1 MRRAASTSVPALT
14 WAVVVWALA
23 GVCDAGV
30 GVWMDDGNG
39 RTILA
44 DNLGSEE
51 AAELARDI
59 LDVLDLPAPPHIL
72 GRHHH
77 HHTRVHH
84 AHGSAPTWLKSVYD
98 NLDEHGH
105 ASSAHMDATHR
116 ETVTAADTIITF
128 VSRDPPESRLAGGQ
142 HGGNKKMYFDVGD
155 VPLDHSLLGAEV
167 RVHRHDLYDEPLNL
181 HVYMIKDDQGGESE
195 VARVT
200 LRDPGWVS
208 INVTAPVLSWLI
220 FPNTNF
226 GLRLAVTSLDRKHER
241 RFHEVGVS
249 GAKDEEAYRPFM
261 VGFFALPSS
270 SYKKK
275 RIRTTRS
282 VSAPPRSQQRSY
294 RDIADRPHTS
304 DTDCRMKH
312 LHVSFRDLGWENW
325 VIAPEGYDANYCEG
339 HCKFPLQ
346 AELNATNHALVQTL
360 VKVVGGVAE
369 DQEVPPNACCAPI
382 DLATI
387 PVLYYSYENNIVLKK
402 YPKMIVK
409 TCGCL

>member
-1 MRRAASTSVPALT
+1 MRLILPHRGVLWVMMMT
-14 WAVVVWALA
+14 VWMMV
-23 GVCDAGV
+23 GVCEAGV

-39 RTILA
+39 RTVLA

-59 LDVLDLPAPPHIL
+59 LDVLDLPAPPL
-72 GRHHH
+72 VREGRHHH
-77 HHTRVHH
+77 HIHLHR

-98 NLDEHGH
+98 TLDEHGH
-105 ASSAHMDATHR
+105 ANSAHMDATHR

-128 VSRDPPESRLAGGQ
+128 VSRDPPHGRPHHGANKRL
-142 HGGNKKMYFDVGD
+142 YFDVRD
-155 VPLDHSLLGAEV
+155 VPLDHSLLGAEIQIY
-167 RVHRHDLYDEPLNL
+167 RFEGHDEPLSL
-181 HVYMIKDDQGGESE
+181 HVYMINDDEESESE

-200 LRDPGWVS
+200 LREPGWVS

-226 GLRLAVTSLDRKHER
+226 GLRLAVTSLDRRHER

-249 GAKDEEAYRPFM
+249 GAKDQEDYRPFM

-275 RIRTTRS
+275 RIRTARS
-282 VSAPPRSQQRSY
+282 ASAPPPPPRSRLRTY
-294 RDIADRPHTS
+294 RDITDRPIGS
-304 DTDCRMKH
+304 DTLCKMKH

-339 HCKFPLQ
+339 HCVFPLQ

-360 VKVVGGVAE
+360 VKVIDEVS
-369 DQEVPPNACCAPI
+369 DDHEVPPNACCAPI

>member
-1 MRRAASTSVPALT
+1 MGGRRRLDRPMLTAALT
-14 WAVVVWALA
+14 WAVI
-23 GVCDAGV
+23 GVCGAGV

-39 RTILA
+39 RTVLA

-59 LDVLDLPAPPHIL
+59 LDVLDLPGPPPTT
-72 GRHHH
+72 GGHHH
-77 HHTRVHH
+77 RMRGHHT
-84 AHGSAPTWLKSVYD
+84 HGSAPTWLRGVYD
-98 NLDEHGH
+98 TLDEHGQAH
-105 ASSAHMDATHR
+105 SANMDATHR

-128 VSRDPPESRLAGGQ
+128 VSRDPPDRRPLHGANKRL
-142 HGGNKKMYFDVGD
+142 YFDVRD
-155 VPLDHSLLGAEV
+155 VPLDHSLLGAEIQ
-167 RVHRHDLYDEPLNL
+167 VHRSDHYDEPINL
-181 HVYMIKDDQGGESE
+181 HVYMINDDQGGESE
-195 VARVT
+195 VERVT
-200 LRDPGWVS
+200 LRSAGWVS
-208 INVTAPVLSWLI
+208 VNVTVPVLSWLI

-226 GLRLAVTSLDRKHER
+226 GLRLAVTSLDRKHEH

-249 GAKDEEAYRPFM
+249 GSKDQEDYRPFM

-282 VSAPPRSQQRSY
+282 VASPPSSRPRSY
-294 RDIADRPHTS
+294 RDIADRPLVT
-304 DTDCRMKH
+304 DTLCRMKH
-312 LHVSFRDLGWENW
+312 LHVSFKDLGWENW

-339 HCKFPLQ
+339 HCHFPLQ

-360 VKVVGGVAE
+360 VKVVDGVPE
-369 DQEVPPNACCAPI
+369 DQERPPNACCAPI